1 MEKQSFKG
9 VPESNWVVGPCQ
21 TEEIAKQV
29 LAVAHAYGWKWC
41 SGNLFIDKTNWN
53 QYKKGTYYN
62 IAIGEYCDF
71 EYWKSRKCTIISP
84 ETFLANNQMPGE
96 KLEEKTRKP
105 GVKYTLDDWKKE
117 ADACRK
123 RAEYWRDKFHAS
135 EKTANSVADSM
146 TEVLKT
152 HEKLQL
158 DLDHTNKNYLIL
170 QAENKGLK
178 ESNDQLRKWNNEQVK
193 TIESAQKEAREMY
206 KRNLDLDEELKT
218 AKSHL
223 ELRTKGIQALEEDAK
238 RLTKANYEL
247 TERVRNS
254 ESQNR
259 KDIVEIGLLKDTI
272 ENKTSELQYAC
283 NAHNE
288 ISDRYNKLRNDKRH
302 TTILGWAGWIFFF
315 IALFGLMFY
324 KG

>member
-1 MEKQSFKG
+1 MEKQNFKG

-29 LAVAHAYGWKWC
+29 LAVAHAYGWEWQ
-41 SGNLFIDKTNWN
+41 SGLSFIRATHFFSSICYNLIKGRESSIAYYDKAKY
-53 QYKKGTYYN
+53 Q
-62 IAIGEYCDF
+62 
-71 EYWKSRKCTIISP
+71 IISP
-84 ETFLANNQMPGE
+84 EIFLANNPMP
-96 KLEEKTRKP
+96 KEKTRKP

-223 ELRTKGIQALEEDAK
+223 ELRTKGIQALEKDK
-238 RLTKANYEL
+238 TDLLIQKKAAMAETEL
-247 TERVRNS
+247 LQV
-254 ESQNR
+254 
-259 KDIVEIGLLKDTI
+259 DFD
-272 ENKTSELQYAC
+272 ELQIGYKWTKVIA
-283 NAHNE
+283 
-288 ISDRYNKLRNDKRH
+288 
-302 TTILGWAGWIFFF
+302 WVGWIAWFLCMGF
-315 IALFGLMFY
+315 IMFY